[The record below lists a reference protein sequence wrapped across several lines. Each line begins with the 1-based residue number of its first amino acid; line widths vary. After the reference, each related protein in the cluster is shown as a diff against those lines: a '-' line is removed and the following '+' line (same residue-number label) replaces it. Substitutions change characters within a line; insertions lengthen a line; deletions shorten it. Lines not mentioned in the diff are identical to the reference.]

1 MRLLITKPRNS
12 KLAKQY
18 SIKFISQQTKTTI
31 EKLQKIA
38 TLIDQGAIKV
48 MVDKVFAL
56 EQAAEAL
63 DYLQNGHPK
72 GKVVI
77 KIK

>member
-1 MRLLITKPRNS
+1 
-12 KLAKQY
+12 
-18 SIKFISQQTKTTI
+18 
-31 EKLQKIA
+31 
-38 TLIDQGAIKV
+38 